1 MAAAA
6 WKARKLNEVLP
17 AVQSKFE
24 AALNDGVIVQL
35 DPSDTAWLNDTLEV
49 DA

>member
-17 AVQSKFE
+17 TLQSKFE
-24 AALNDGVIVQL
+24 AALSDGVVLQL
-35 DPSDTAWLNDTLEV
+35 SPGDTAWLNDELEV